1 MAEADFA
8 GKTVVIT
15 GAGGGLGADMARRFG
30 EAGAAVVIAEID
42 AESGARTAERLRTR
56 DIDAS
61 FHPLDVRQPSQC
73 NEVVDAI
80 VSDRGHIDV
89 WVNNAGIAHKRAAE
103 TLPIVQWDESIAV
116 MLSGAF
122 YCCQAAGRV
131 MLKRGHGVIVYVAS
145 VNGYWA
151 IEGRVAYSSAK
162 AGLIMLTQSLGI
174 EWAARGV
181 RVVGIAPSVV
191 MTELVQKGLAE
202 GTASVEAYEHRTP
215 MRRLGEKEE
224 ISEAVLYLASD
235 EASYVVAETLRVD
248 GGWGAY
254 SYF

>member
-8 GKTVVIT
+8 GKIVVIT
-15 GAGGGLGADMARRFG
+15 GAGGGLGADMARHFG
-30 EAGAAVVIAEID
+30 EAGAAIVIAEID
-42 AESGARTAERLRTR
+42 AEAGERAAARLRKR
-56 DIDAS
+56 AIDAS
-61 FHPLDVRQPSQC
+61 FQPLDVRQPSQC
-73 NEVVDAI
+73 NAVVDA
-80 VSDRGHIDV
+80 VVAAQGRIDV
-89 WVNNAGIAHKRAAE
+89 WVNNAGIAHKGAAE
-103 TLPIVQWDESIAV
+103 TLPSVQWDESIAV

-131 MLKRGHGVIVYVAS
+131 MLKQGSGVIVNVAS

-151 IEGRVAYSSAK
+151 LEGRVAYSSAK
-162 AGLIMLTQSLGI
+162 AGLIMLTQALGI
-174 EWAARGV
+174 EWAGRGV

-191 MTELVQKGLAE
+191 MTELVRKGLAE
-202 GTASVEAYEHRTP
+202 GTASVETYQRRTP

>member
-15 GAGGGLGADMARRFG
+15 GAGAGLGADMARRFG

-42 AESGARTAERLRTR
+42 PEAGARAAERLRAR

-73 NEVVDAI
+73 DEVVDA
-80 VSDRGHIDV
+80 VVDDRGRIDV
-89 WVNNAGIAHKRAAE
+89 WVNNAGVAHKGAAE

-122 YCCQAAGRV
+122 YCCRAAGRV
-131 MLKRGHGVIVYVAS
+131 MLERGGGVIVNVAS

-151 IEGRVAYSSAK
+151 VEGRVAYSSAK
-162 AGLIMLTQSLGI
+162 AGLIMLTQALGI

-181 RVVGIAPSVV
+181 RVVGIAPAVV

-202 GTASVEAYEHRTP
+202 GTASVEAYERRTP

-254 SYF
+254 SFF

>member
-122 YCCQAAGRV
+122 YCCQA
-131 MLKRGHGVIVYVAS
+131 
-145 VNGYWA
+145 
-151 IEGRVAYSSAK
+151 
-162 AGLIMLTQSLGI
+162 
-174 EWAARGV
+174 RGV

>member
-1 MAEADFA
+1 
-8 GKTVVIT
+8 
-15 GAGGGLGADMARRFG
+15 
-30 EAGAAVVIAEID
+30 
-42 AESGARTAERLRTR
+42 
-56 DIDAS
+56 
-61 FHPLDVRQPSQC
+61 
-73 NEVVDAI
+73 
-80 VSDRGHIDV
+80 
-89 WVNNAGIAHKRAAE
+89 
-103 TLPIVQWDESIAV
+103 
-116 MLSGAF
+116 
-122 YCCQAAGRV
+122 
-131 MLKRGHGVIVYVAS
+131 
-145 VNGYWA
+145 
-151 IEGRVAYSSAK
+151 
-162 AGLIMLTQSLGI
+162 MLTQSLGI